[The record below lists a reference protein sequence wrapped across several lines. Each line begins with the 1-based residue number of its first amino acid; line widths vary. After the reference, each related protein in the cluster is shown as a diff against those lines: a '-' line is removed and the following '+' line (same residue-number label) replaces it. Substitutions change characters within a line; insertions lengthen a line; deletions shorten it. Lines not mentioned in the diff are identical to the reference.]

1 MLYKNNIFMEKFMIT
16 FFKKLFGVKEA
27 EPVVVPNPTIVVLAP
42 IVENVVSPQVP
53 APVVVPEVVVIPEVV
68 AAVPE
73 VVVIPEVVAAVPEV
87 VVVPEVV
94 AVPVKKVSKPK
105 KKVAVLETPAA
116 EPVTKKTK
124 KVKKV

>member
-1 MLYKNNIFMEKFMIT
+1 MIT

>member
-1 MLYKNNIFMEKFMIT
+1 MEKFMIT
-16 FFKKLFGVKEA
+16 FLKKLFGVKEA

-53 APVVVPEVVVIPEVV
+53 APVVVPEPVTVSEVV
-68 AAVPE
+68 APIAVPE
-73 VVVIPEVVAAVPEV
+73 VAAVPEV

-94 AVPVKKVSKPK
+94 AAPVKKVNKPK

>member
-73 VVVIPEVVAAVPEV
+73 VVV
-87 VVVPEVV
+87 VPEVV